1 MIHSRSNVH
10 DDLPIHTLISQENAH
25 GALMLC
31 GINHGYTS
39 WEEKLDAAGI
49 DRLDKYK
56 SFFSDGAVN
65 DYRLRNRLVSWISQ
79 WGLPLQRDA
88 AAAGPLERSIVQTNW
103 LQSSSRN
110 MDGLSVRRACI
121 EDSESFL
128 HTCDV
133 LRPALLVLLSKE
145 MIWAL
150 TSAALRPRVTKVF
163 GDSTEPMKW
172 IDQPMAGARRFKI
185 GRVRFE
191 RATVLSLPHPTGSTG
206 LNDAYMASQE
216 VVKHEISC
224 WWAEHQL
231 RLPQTLVHPL
241 GAKVPGLTLTS

>member
-1 MIHSRSNVH
+1 MHN
-10 DDLPIHTLISQENAH
+10 DLPVHTLITRENAH

-31 GINHGYTS
+31 GINHGYS
-39 WEEKLDAAGI
+39 DNDEKLDAAGI

-65 DYRLRNRLVSWISQ
+65 DYRLRNRLVTWISR

-103 LQSSSRN
+103 LQSCSKN
-110 MDGLSVRRACI
+110 VDGIPVRRACI

-128 HTCDV
+128 RTCDR

-145 MIWAL
+145 LLWAL
-150 TSAALRPRVTKVF
+150 TSAELRPRVTDIF
-163 GDSTEPMKW
+163 GGLQEPLNW
-172 IDQPMAGARRFKI
+172 VDQPVAGAKRFKI

-191 RATVLSLPHPTGSTG
+191 RATVLSLPHPTGSKG
-206 LNDAYMASQE
+206 LNDSYMTAQE
-216 VVKHEISC
+216 VVKHEISR
-224 WWAEHQL
+224 WWAERQL
-231 RLPQTLVHPL
+231 RLPEAQPALVV
-241 GAKVPGLTLTS
+241 ANTRA